1 MQRAVQA
8 AAIAT
13 IVVLWMGA
21 FFLPSA
27 SLAGEKTRDG
37 RFIAYDDGT
46 VLDTKTN
53 LMWAAQDNGSD
64 ISWEAARHY
73 CAGYR
78 GGGYSD
84 WRMPSQDQLAKL
96 LDTGKPQQAR
106 CHKGLKIHL
115 ATKLINLSCTQ
126 FWASEKSGFHI
137 AGYDFSRCERI
148 SSRAANTKFFRALP
162 VRSPVAAPAPA
173 PTSASISGK
182 QKADSF
188 VSPTLGAKFVLI
200 PAGTFTMGS
209 PVGEKGRSRA
219 ETPHPVTISEPF
231 YMQTTEV
238 TQGQWRRVMGNNP
251 SHFSSCGDDCPVE
264 KVSWKDAE
272 AFIEKLN
279 QMEGTDQ
286 YRLPTEAQWEYAAR
300 AGTQTR
306 FHSGENLLRSAW
318 YYHNSGSQT
327 HPVGQKTANAW
338 GLYDMH
344 GNVKEWVQDWFSNY
358 PSGSVTDP
366 ESPSLKGVRL
376 DRDRRIYRGGS
387 YSGNEQECRSAR
399 RNYTNSESRL
409 YDLGFRLIRTP

>member
-64 ISWEAARHY
+64 ISWEAARQY

-209 PVGEKGRSRA
+209 PVGEKG
-219 ETPHPVTISEPF
+219 T
-231 YMQTTEV
+231 
-238 TQGQWRRVMGNNP
+238 
-251 SHFSSCGDDCPVE
+251 
-264 KVSWKDAE
+264 WKDAE

-344 GNVKEWVQDWFSNY
+344 GNVKEWVRDWFSNY

>member
-64 ISWEAARHY
+64 ISWEAARQY

-173 PTSASISGK
+173 PTSAPTSGK

-344 GNVKEWVQDWFSNY
+344 GNVKEWVRDWFSNY